1 MILGTTALTETTTVA
16 TRVSVWTAL
25 ALTEAGGMGELADL
39 TVTTTAAN
47 YTVAVSGVVQL
58 PPGDRSGMR
67 LFVTVGGTKQTS
79 PIAIVE
85 PNTDGTVTG
94 FVPITGRQIIT
105 AAAGSKVLGLV
116 AEYLGAAKLRA
127 PLTLTVE
134 EASEADY
141 RAGVR
146 ADLINLFSSGTVP
159 YHTGS
164 TTAVAT
170 ADATNEATA
179 IAMANALRTAIVAH
193 FADDVA
199 HVTASAE
206 TIAAAVAT
214 DLTETHT
221 LLNELK
227 ADFNDHL
234 DEAGVHL
241 ANDAAT
247 VATADSSDEA
257 TAIALGNALKAA
269 FNIHVASK
277 MSLPV
282 A

>member
-1 MILGTTALTETTTVA
+1 MILGTTALTETSTVA

-25 ALTEAGGMGELADL
+25 ALTEAGGMGEIADL
-39 TVTTTAAN
+39 SVTTTAAS

-67 LFVTVGGTKQTS
+67 LFVTVGGTKQTN

-94 FVPITGRQIIT
+94 FVPIAGRQIIT
-105 AAAGSKVLGLV
+105 AAAGAKVVGLV

-146 ADLINLFSSGTVP
+146 ADLINLYTSGTVP
-159 YHTGS
+159 YHADT
-164 TTAVAT
+164 TTAVAA
-170 ADATNEATA
+170 ADATTEATA
-179 IAMANALRTAIVAH
+179 IALANALRTAIVAH
-193 FADDVA
+193 FADDSA
-199 HVTASAE
+199 HLVASAE

-277 MSLPV
+277 MSLP
-282 A
+282 AA